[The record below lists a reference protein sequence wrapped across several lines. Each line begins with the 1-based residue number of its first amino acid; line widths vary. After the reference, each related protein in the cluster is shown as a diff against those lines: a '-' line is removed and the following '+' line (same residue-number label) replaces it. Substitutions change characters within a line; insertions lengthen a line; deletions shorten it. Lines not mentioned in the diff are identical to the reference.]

1 MLRILSVLILVA
13 LVVPAAAVGGTLLV
27 VGDSLSA
34 SYGLSVERGWVNLL
48 QRRLNARYE
57 GWTVVNA
64 SISGDTTA
72 GARARLPQ
80 ALERHQPDI
89 VILALGGND
98 GLRGLSLT
106 RMKANLGAMIE
117 TARAHGARVLL
128 VGVQLPPNY
137 GPQYTRRFEAVYRE
151 LARQRGVTL
160 MPSLVEDVGTRPEL
174 MQGDGIHPN
183 ASAQPLIME
192 QVWEHL
198 KPLLGKSVAGPTA
211 AASPGIPDA
220 VRPEGDGR

>member
-1 MLRILSVLILVA
+1 MILATLVA
-13 LVVPAAAVGGTLLV
+13 PGTGLGGTVLV

-34 SYGLSVERGWVNLL
+34 SYGLAVEQGWVNLL
-48 QRRLNARYE
+48 QQRLDARYD

-98 GLRGLSLT
+98 GLRGLSLAQ
-106 RMKANLGAMIE
+106 MKNNLAAMIE
-117 TARAHGARVLL
+117 TAREHGTRVLL

-137 GPQYTRRFEAVYRE
+137 GPQYTGRFEDVYRE
-151 LARQRGVTL
+151 LARQRDVTL

-183 ASAQPLIME
+183 ASAQPLMME
-192 QVWEHL
+192 RVWKHL
-198 KPLLGKSVAGPTA
+198 EPLLGKS
-211 AASPGIPDA
+211 
-220 VRPEGDGR
+220 GRCGVDCNRQSRRDSSLRSVP